1 MKTKSKR
8 RSFWLP
14 LVVLALVVAL
24 ALGGCARG
32 AQNSGVPGNPTTSSS
47 SQTPGAGNPGGSSTN
62 DELNHLQ
69 QIDQQ
74 NQNDANGLN
83 NDGQNANQNTG
94 NDQETQP

>member
-1 MKTKSKR
+1 MKNASR
-8 RSFWLP
+8 RRRFWLP

-32 AQNSGVPGNPTTSSS
+32 AQNSGVSGNPTTSSS
-47 SQTPGAGNPGGSSTN
+47 SQTPGGSSAS

-83 NDGQNANQNTG
+83 NDTQNANQNNG

>member
-1 MKTKSKR
+1 MKNTSKR
-8 RSFWLP
+8 RRFWLP
-14 LVVLALVVAL
+14 LVVLALVAAL

-32 AQNSGVPGNPTTSSS
+32 AQNSGVSGNPTTSSS
-47 SQTPGAGNPGGSSTN
+47 SQTPGASNPGGSSS

-83 NDGQNANQNTG
+83 NDTQNANQNNG